1 MAVIEP
7 NKPKPCKRL
16 LVRIAGMDRTG
27 FLAYTENYNETAEGC
42 TNEPGKCGCTHA
54 EINLLKVMEYPYRV
68 IISHS
73 PCLDCAKALVAAGIE
88 QVYYIACYR
97 MDNGLNYLKEKNVY
111 TEQITIQDD
120 EGRYWH
126 DIIKYIQTQ

>member
-1 MAVIEP
+1 MAFIEP
-7 NKPKPCKRL
+7 KKPKPCKRL

-68 IISHS
+68 IISHT
-73 PCLDCAKALVAAGIE
+73 PCLECAKALVAAGISA
-88 QVYYIACYR
+88 VWYIHEYR
-97 MDNGLNYLKEKNVY
+97 NLEGLEYLKHSGVEIVPVWLDK
-111 TEQITIQDD
+111 D
-120 EGRYWH
+120 ENEYWN
-126 DIIKYIQTQ
+126 DLIKYIQTQ